1 MMTPFPSGS
10 LRRRVAAAAVAG
22 FGLLFACT
30 SHVQAQPASPLTA
43 VYDPATGN
51 LKLQNTSSLPLQ
63 ISTFNVLTIGNGSV
77 GPASPN
83 NLGYL
88 NGATVN
94 SSVANPGSGI
104 SFAGGFSFRTSNIQ
118 TSGSNGQY
126 SQIAAVLFPDELD
139 PQPLFT
145 LNPYSGFSSSSP
157 IGPVGSYWELGNV
170 ASTAMSQTNLNS
182 RFVTDSLEFGKFSYG
197 TLNGTG
203 IAAASGNVITAV
215 PEPATLVLA
224 GAGLA
229 GLGVWRVRKRQG

>member
-1 MMTPFPSGS
+1 
-10 LRRRVAAAAVAG
+10 
-22 FGLLFACT
+22 
-30 SHVQAQPASPLTA
+30 
-43 VYDPATGN
+43 
-51 LKLQNTSSLPLQ
+51 
-63 ISTFNVLTIGNGSV
+63 V

>member
-1 MMTPFPSGS
+1 MMTRFPALTA
-10 LRRRVAAAAVAG
+10 LRRFAAVAVAG
-22 FGLLFACT
+22 FSLLVACT
-30 SHVQAQPASPLTA
+30 SRVEAQSTTPLTA

-51 LKLQNTSSLPLQ
+51 LKLQNTTSLPLQ

-88 NGATVN
+88 NGSSVN
-94 SSVANPGSGI
+94 SSVGNPGSGI

-145 LNPYSGFSSSSP
+145 LNPYSGFSASSP
-157 IGPVGSYWELGNV
+157 IGPVGSYWQLGNV

-215 PEPATLVLA
+215 PEPATLAMA

-229 GLGVWRVRKRQG
+229 GLGVWRLRKRQG

>member
-1 MMTPFPSGS
+1 MMTPFPSS
-10 LRRRVAAAAVAG
+10 SLLRRVTAAAVAG
-22 FGLLFACT
+22 FGLLVSCT
-30 SHVQAQPASPLTA
+30 GNVQAQPASPLTA

-51 LKLQNTSSLPLQ
+51 LKLQNTTSLPLQ

-94 SSVANPGSGI
+94 SSGANPGSGI

-215 PEPATLVLA
+215 PEPATLAMA

-229 GLGVWRVRKRQG
+229 GLGVWRLRKRQG

>member
-1 MMTPFPSGS
+1 MMTPFPSS
-10 LRRRVAAAAVAG
+10 SLLRRVTAAAVAG
-22 FGLLFACT
+22 FGLLVACT
-30 SHVQAQPASPLTA
+30 GNVQAQPASPLTA

-51 LKLQNTSSLPLQ
+51 LKLQNTTSLPLQ

-94 SSVANPGSGI
+94 SSAGNPGSGI
-104 SFAGGFSFRTSNIQ
+104 SFARSASFRTSNIQ

>member
-1 MMTPFPSGS
+1 MMTRFPARTPLS
-10 LRRRVAAAAVAG
+10 RFAAAAVAG
-22 FGLLFACT
+22 FGLLVACT

-94 SSVANPGSGI
+94 SSAGNPGSGI

-229 GLGVWRVRKRQG
+229 GLGAWRVRKRQG

>member
-1 MMTPFPSGS
+1 MMTRFPDLTA
-10 LRRRVAAAAVAG
+10 LRRFAAVAFAG
-22 FGLLFACT
+22 FGLLMACT
-30 SHVQAQPASPLTA
+30 SRVEAQSTTPLTA

-51 LKLQNTSSLPLQ
+51 LRLQNTTSLPLQ

-94 SSVANPGSGI
+94 SSGGNPGSGI

-215 PEPATLVLA
+215 PEPATLAMA

-229 GLGVWRVRKRQG
+229 GLGVWRLRKRQG

>member
-1 MMTPFPSGS
+1 MMTPFPSS
-10 LRRRVAAAAVAG
+10 SLLRRVTAAAVAG
-22 FGLLFACT
+22 FGLLVACT

-94 SSVANPGSGI
+94 SSAGNPGSGI

-215 PEPATLVLA
+215 PEPATLALA